1 VSRNAL
7 VAVIAGAVFVV
18 TLLAVLTPTVIV
30 DDRDGGAR
38 SVRVL
43 APAPAPAE
51 PAPFPF
57 RRGSLPDFRRCLRSH
72 GLERATPPGV
82 DKLRGALR
90 DCLRPR
96 LR

>member
-18 TLLAVLTPTVIV
+18 AVLAVLTPTVIV

-43 APAPAPAE
+43 APAPAE

-57 RRGSLPDFRRCLRSH
+57 GRGRLPDFRRCLRSH

>member
-18 TLLAVLTPTVIV
+18 AVLAVLTPTVIV
-30 DDRDGGAR
+30 DDRAGGAR

-43 APAPAPAE
+43 APAPGE
-51 PAPFPF
+51 PAPSPF
-57 RRGSLPDFRRCLRSH
+57 RRGRLPDFRRCLRSH